1 MSLYFAVSDKNLTK
15 KDLND
20 NLRFIKVNLL
30 FNIRHHKSTISRNL
44 NGDIFNLLRLD
55 FINVHTFYKL
65 DPIY

>member
-1 MSLYFAVSDKNLTK
+1 MITYDSSKSICFSTSG
-15 KDLND
+15 
-20 NLRFIKVNLL
+20 IT
-30 FNIRHHKSTISRNL
+30 KSTISRNL